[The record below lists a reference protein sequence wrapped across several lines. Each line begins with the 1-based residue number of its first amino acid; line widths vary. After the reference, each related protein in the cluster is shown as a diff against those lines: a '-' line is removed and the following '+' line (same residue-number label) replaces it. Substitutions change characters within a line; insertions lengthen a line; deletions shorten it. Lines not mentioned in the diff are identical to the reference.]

1 MQEVFCLEEA
11 SFSAQAASVV
21 LWALLKARLKESS
34 ARTLLNNNKEFMMN
48 ENLRS
53 EVLKHARTAFER
65 SCTLRDDER
74 LEVYLYDGNVKV
86 SDVLSEDHTI
96 IYSPNRVLCY
106 QVWGHD
112 YLEEEIR
119 AWIDHARLEITPKPL
134 EESIL
139 ETLEKIAAEKGVS
152 AEEISSYE
160 VFANLRMD
168 QLEQIE
174 HAIIEYWWDNKEVEN
189 AKSLALEQI
198 NHALMS
204 LEG

>member
-1 MQEVFCLEEA
+1 
-11 SFSAQAASVV
+11 
-21 LWALLKARLKESS
+21 
-34 ARTLLNNNKEFMMN
+34 MN

-53 EVLKHARTAFER
+53 EILKHARNAFER
-65 SCTLRDDER
+65 ACTLRENER
-74 LEVYLYDGNVKV
+74 IEVYLYDGSVKT
-86 SDVLSEDHTI
+86 SDVLSEEEKML
-96 IYSPNRVLCY
+96 YSPNRILCY

-119 AWIDHARLEITPKPL
+119 AWIDQARLEINPKPL

-139 ETLEKIAAEKGVS
+139 ETLDKVAKSKGITN
-152 AEEISSYE
+152 EEVSSYE

-189 AKSLALEQI
+189 AKSLALDQI
-198 NHALMS
+198 NEALKG
-204 LEG
+204 L

>member
-1 MQEVFCLEEA
+1 
-11 SFSAQAASVV
+11 
-21 LWALLKARLKESS
+21 
-34 ARTLLNNNKEFMMN
+34 MN

-53 EVLKHARTAFER
+53 EILKHARNAFER
-65 SCTLRDDER
+65 ACTLRENER
-74 LEVYLYDGNVKV
+74 IEVYLFDGTVKT
-86 SDVLSEDHTI
+86 SDVLGEEEKI
-96 IYSPNRVLCY
+96 VYSPNRILCY

-119 AWIDHARLEITPKPL
+119 AWIDQARLEINPKPL

-139 ETLEKIAAEKGVS
+139 ETLDKVAKSKGITT
-152 AEEISSYE
+152 EEVSSYE

-189 AKSLALEQI
+189 AKSLALDQI
-198 NHALMS
+198 NEALKG
-204 LEG
+204 L

>member
-1 MQEVFCLEEA
+1 
-11 SFSAQAASVV
+11 
-21 LWALLKARLKESS
+21 
-34 ARTLLNNNKEFMMN
+34 MN

-53 EVLKHARTAFER
+53 EILKHARNAFER
-65 SCTLRDDER
+65 ACTLRENER
-74 LEVYLYDGNVKV
+74 IEVYLYDGTVKT
-86 SDVLSEDHTI
+86 SDVLGEEEKML
-96 IYSPNRVLCY
+96 YSPNRILCY

-119 AWIDHARLEITPKPL
+119 AWIDQARLEINPKPL

-139 ETLEKIAAEKGVS
+139 ETLDKVAKSKGLSNDEV
-152 AEEISSYE
+152 SSYE

-189 AKSLALEQI
+189 AKSLALDQI
-198 NHALMS
+198 NEALKG
-204 LEG
+204 L

>member
-1 MQEVFCLEEA
+1 
-11 SFSAQAASVV
+11 
-21 LWALLKARLKESS
+21 
-34 ARTLLNNNKEFMMN
+34 MN

-53 EVLKHARTAFER
+53 EVLKHARAAFER
-65 SCTLRDDER
+65 ACTLRENER
-74 LEVYLYDGNVKV
+74 IEVYLYDGAVKT
-86 SDVLSEDHTI
+86 SDVLGEEEKI
-96 IYSPNRVLCY
+96 VYSPNRVLCY

-119 AWIDHARLEITPKPL
+119 AWIDQARTEINPKPL

-139 ETLEKIAAEKGVS
+139 ETLNKVAATKGVS
-152 AEEISSYE
+152 KEEISSYE

-174 HAIIEYWWDNKEVEN
+174 HAIIDYWWDNKEVEN

-198 NHALMS
+198 NEALQG
-204 LEG
+204 L

>member
-1 MQEVFCLEEA
+1 
-11 SFSAQAASVV
+11 
-21 LWALLKARLKESS
+21 
-34 ARTLLNNNKEFMMN
+34 MN

-53 EVLKHARTAFER
+53 EILKHAKSAFELA
-65 SCTLRDDER
+65 CTLRENER
-74 LEVYLYDGNVKV
+74 IEVYLYDDAVKT
-86 SDVLSEDHTI
+86 SDVLGEDEKI
-96 IYSPNRVLCY
+96 VYSPNRLLCY

-119 AWIDHARLEITPKPL
+119 AWIDQARTEISPKPL
-134 EESIL
+134 EESII
-139 ETLEKIAAEKGVS
+139 ETLNKIAASKGLS
-152 AEEISSYE
+152 PDEISSYE

-198 NHALMS
+198 NEALKA
-204 LEG
+204 L